1 MLEHSVY
8 QWVHRIFG
16 GEWGFQRVT
25 QNIGG
30 GITVMQ
36 DVGVVLRKLLTPTHN
51 HLRRMRK
58 ALAALNVPYAV
69 TTEQDGQSC
78 WRVGRQS
85 WSAGWASLQAGL
97 VCRLGL
103 QVEMASRVCGMLDGW
118 LVGWQVQVGRQ
129 QDLQSNELSLVN
141 MGTQGSHRMIESLLR
156 IFDFSQQEMCILMKD
171 INIMFIS
178 LPAVIFK
185 DPRCF
190 QVKELSQTSQGL
202 QQNTFYAD
210 SLQKLQKSQTKG
222 AL

>member
-78 WRVGRQS
+78 GRVGRQS

-103 QVEMASRVCGMLDGW
+103 QVEMASRVCDMLDGW